1 MLMRVPRRVTDFL
14 VAAIVGLVALV
25 QVVHSDHHLPVTVP
39 LALVASA
46 AIFLRNGRPLA
57 VLAVVTAANIVF
69 LHTIGGWLA
78 PVELV
83 AAITVAM
90 KHDRRT
96 SGRAIAVVALVL
108 GLELLRRN
116 HWHVTNLVPLLILLG
131 AAWVFG
137 ENMNARERERERRVT
152 EAAAAERARVAREIH
167 DVVTHNVSVM
177 VVQAAA
183 GREVF
188 DARPDQASAALSAI
202 EDTGR
207 SALTELR
214 RLLDVDGGDAETV
227 PQPSLSRLDELV
239 ARVRA
244 TGLQVAL
251 DVEGT
256 PRPVPEGVGLS
267 VYRIVQESL
276 TNTLKHARATHAA
289 VVVRYRGDAVEVEV
303 TDDGVGAQAPGDGR
317 GLVGMRERVALYGG
331 ELDAGSVPAGGFRVR
346 ALLPVGAA

>member
-1 MLMRVPRRVTDFL
+1 MLMRVPGWVVDL
-14 VAAIVGLVALV
+14 VLAGVVGLTAVGQAA
-25 QVVHSDHHLPVTVP
+25 HDDHHLPFTLP
-39 LALVASA
+39 AAAAATLAIL
-46 AIFLRNGRPLA
+46 LRNRRPIA
-57 VLAVVTAANIVF
+57 VLAVVTAANAVF
-69 LHTIGGWLA
+69 LHYGGAWLTPA
-78 PVELV
+78 ELI
-83 AAITVAM
+83 AAVTVAM

-96 SGRAIAVVALVL
+96 SAGAVAVSALVL
-108 GLELLRRN
+108 GAELLQRN
-116 HWHVTNLVPLLILLG
+116 HWRVTTVVPLLVLLG
-131 AAWVFG
+131 AAWLMG
-137 ENMNARERERERRVT
+137 ENLNARERQRELRIA
-152 EAAAAERARVAREIH
+152 EAAAAERTRVARELH

-207 SALTELR
+207 RALTELR

-227 PQPSLSRLDELV
+227 PQPSLSQLDELV

-244 TGLQVAL
+244 TGLRVAL
-251 DVEGT
+251 DVQGT
-256 PRPVPEGVGLS
+256 PHPVPEGVELS

-276 TNTLKHARATHAA
+276 TNTLKHARATSAA
-289 VVVRYRGDAVEVEV
+289 VVVRYRGNGIEVEV
-303 TDDGVGAQAPGDGR
+303 TDDGVGATAPGEGR